1 MTAEHDT
8 IHLAAA
14 DWVARLREPEVS
26 LEETMAWQNWLGADP
41 RHAEAFA
48 RMEEVSTVL
57 HALPRPPR
65 PIARS
70 ADRYHFW
77 AGAIAASTVAAII
90 GFTWA
95 MSSRGASVLQT
106 AIGENRKVTLADG
119 SSITLGGNT
128 KLSVDLNDTARRI
141 DLARGE
147 AYFKVAKDRNRPF
160 KVHAGDATVVAV
172 GTEFNVRR
180 GDDRVVV
187 SVVEGRVIVEPETR
201 ILPIA
206 LLREFKPNF
215 ASIKLDAGQQTTAGG
230 RGVEA
235 ATPLPD
241 STTATA
247 WQTGRLAFRLEPL
260 RYVLEDVNRYSP
272 KPIVIEEERI
282 ASLRVTGTVVGNN
295 VKGWIGSLESA
306 LGIEAVEEPERI
318 VLRAVK

>member
-1 MTAEHDT
+1 
-8 IHLAAA
+8 
-14 DWVARLREPEVS
+14 
-26 LEETMAWQNWLGADP
+26 
-41 RHAEAFA
+41 
-48 RMEEVSTVL
+48 
-57 HALPRPPR
+57 
-65 PIARS
+65 
-70 ADRYHFW
+70 
-77 AGAIAASTVAAII
+77 
-90 GFTWA
+90 